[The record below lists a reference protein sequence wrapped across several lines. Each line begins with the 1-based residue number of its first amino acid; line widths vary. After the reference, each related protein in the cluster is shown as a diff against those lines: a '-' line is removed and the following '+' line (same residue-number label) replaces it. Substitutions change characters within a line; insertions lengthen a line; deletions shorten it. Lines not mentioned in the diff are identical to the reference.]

1 MITVTLEQRAMQD
14 VLQRLLARTSDL
26 RPAMAGIGMELE
38 NRIRDRIDTQT
49 DPAGRAW
56 IGWADSTIARY
67 PQDGHRR
74 VLDRYGDMI
83 RSLSYRADSSS
94 VSVGFSQ
101 PYAAFHEFGT
111 QRMPRRGLLTIDPER
126 GQLAPGDEQAIL
138 DILYDLLD
146 DAINAGLS

>member
-1 MITVTLEQRAMQD
+1 MITVTLERRAMED
-14 VLQRLLARTSDL
+14 VLQRLLARTSNL

-38 NRIRDRIDTQT
+38 NRIRDRIETQA

-83 RSLSYRADSSS
+83 RSLSYQADAMS
-94 VSVGFSQ
+94 VSVGFGQ

-111 QRMPRRGLLTIDPER
+111 QRMPRRGLLTLDPER
-126 GQLAPGDEQAIL
+126 GQLAPADEQAIL

-146 DAINAGLS
+146 DAINAGLG